1 LAEPRDPLDELD
13 AGLARLD
20 EAGLRRRRRIVTTS
34 CRPELQLADRAAPVV
49 AFCSND
55 YLGLAAEPTL
65 ASAAAG
71 AAARWGVGAGASH
84 LVSGHYAAHEAL
96 EARLAAFVGMDD
108 ALCFSTG
115 YMANIGVMPALV
127 GRGDAIFAD
136 KVNHAS
142 LVDGALLSRAEL
154 IRYPHCDLAALEA
167 RLAASEAPRKL
178 IVTDSVF
185 SMDGDLAPLPELLAL
200 AEAHRAWLLVDDAH
214 GFGVLGPQ
222 GRGSLAHFGLGSPR
236 LILMGTLGKAAGVA
250 GAFVAGSR
258 DVIEWLINT
267 SRSYIFTTGAPP
279 LLAETLLT
287 AVDLIEHGDTRRAH
301 LAALIA
307 RFKAGLRLS
316 RWQLLASDTP
326 IQPVVIGDNHET
338 LAVSRALDAEGL
350 WVPAIRPPT
359 VPKGAA
365 RLRITLSAAHSVEQ
379 VDRLV
384 AALNRLEAQHP

>member
-1 LAEPRDPLDELD
+1 MAEPRDPLDELD

-136 KVNHAS
+136 RVNHAS

-365 RLRITLSAAHSVEQ
+365 RLRITLSAAHSFEQ

-384 AALNRLEAQHP
+384 ATLNRLEARHP

>member
-1 LAEPRDPLDELD
+1 MAEPRDPLDELD

-185 SMDGDLAPLPELLAL
+185 SMDGDLAPLPELLVL

>member
-1 LAEPRDPLDELD
+1 MAEPRDPLDELD

-136 KVNHAS
+136 RVNHAS

-384 AALNRLEAQHP
+384 AALNRLEARHP

>member
-1 LAEPRDPLDELD
+1 MAEPRDPLDELD

-185 SMDGDLAPLPELLAL
+185 SMDGDLAPLPELLVL

-279 LLAETLLT
+279 LLAETLLA
-287 AVDLIEHGDTRRAH
+287 AVDLIEQGDARRAH

-307 RFKAGLRLS
+307 RFKAGLRLT

-365 RLRITLSAAHSVEQ
+365 RLRVTLSAAHSVEQ

-384 AALNRLEAQHP
+384 AALNRLEARHP

>member
-1 LAEPRDPLDELD
+1 MAEPRDPLDELD

-167 RLAASEAPRKL
+167 RLAASDAPRKL

>member
-1 LAEPRDPLDELD
+1 MAEPRDPLDELD

-365 RLRITLSAAHSVEQ
+365 RLRITLSAAHSFEQ

-384 AALNRLEAQHP
+384 ATLKRLEARHP

>member
-1 LAEPRDPLDELD
+1 MAEPRDPLDELD

-136 KVNHAS
+136 RVNHAS

-365 RLRITLSAAHSVEQ
+365 RLRVTLSAAHSFEQ

-384 AALNRLEAQHP
+384 ATLKRLEARHP

>member
-1 LAEPRDPLDELD
+1 MAEPRDPLDELD

-167 RLAASEAPRKL
+167 CLAASEAPRKL

-185 SMDGDLAPLPELLAL
+185 SMDGDLAPLPELLVL

-287 AVDLIEHGDTRRAH
+287 ALDLIEHGDARRAH

-307 RFKAGLRLS
+307 SFKAGLTLA
-316 RWQLLASDTP
+316 RWQLLPSDTP
-326 IQPVVIGDNHET
+326 IQPLVIGDNHEA

-365 RLRITLSAAHSVEQ
+365 RLRITLSAAHSFEQ

-384 AALNRLEAQHP
+384 ATLKRLEAHHP

>member
-1 LAEPRDPLDELD
+1 MAEPRDPLDELD

-136 KVNHAS
+136 RVNHAS

>member
-1 LAEPRDPLDELD
+1 MAEPRDPLDELD

-307 RFKAGLRLS
+307 RFKAGLTLA
-316 RWQLLASDTP
+316 RWQLLPSDTP
-326 IQPVVIGDNHET
+326 IQPLVIGDNHEA

-365 RLRITLSAAHSVEQ
+365 RLRITLSAAHSFEQ

-384 AALNRLEAQHP
+384 ATLNRLEASRP

>member
-1 LAEPRDPLDELD
+1 MAEPRDPLDELD

-127 GRGDAIFAD
+127 GRGDAIFAGT
-136 KVNHAS
+136 VHHAS

-185 SMDGDLAPLPELLAL
+185 SMDGDLAPLPELLVL

-316 RWQLLASDTP
+316 PWQLLASDTP

>member
-1 LAEPRDPLDELD
+1 MAEPRDPLDELD

-136 KVNHAS
+136 RVNHAS

-250 GAFVAGSR
+250 GAFVAGHRS
-258 DVIEWLINT
+258 VIEWLVNT

>member
-1 LAEPRDPLDELD
+1 MAEPRDPLDELD

-279 LLAETLLT
+279 LLAETLL
-287 AVDLIEHGDTRRAH
+287 AALDLIEHGDARRAH

-307 RFKAGLRLS
+307 RFKAGLTLA
-316 RWQLLASDTP
+316 RWQLLPSDTP
-326 IQPVVIGDNHET
+326 IQPLVIGDNHEA

-365 RLRITLSAAHSVEQ
+365 RLRVTLSAAHSLEQ

-384 AALNRLEAQHP
+384 ATLNRLEAQRP

>member
-1 LAEPRDPLDELD
+1 MAEPRDPLDELD

-384 AALNRLEAQHP
+384 AALNRLEAQRP

>member
-1 LAEPRDPLDELD
+1 MAEPRDPLDELD

-250 GAFVAGSR
+250 GAFVAGHRS
-258 DVIEWLINT
+258 VIEWLVNT